1 MMNIYYAS
9 KFERSLK
16 KLPKTFK
23 DIIDERADIFQ
34 GNPFDPRLKTH
45 RLVGKLEGYW
55 SFSLTYKH
63 RVLFRFVDA
72 HTVEFIDVGDHRVYR

>member
-1 MMNIYYAS
+1 MNIYYAS
-9 KFERSLK
+9 RFERSLK
-16 KLPKTFK
+16 KLPTTFK
-23 DIIDERADIFQ
+23 SLVDERAGIFRA
-34 GNPFDPRLKTH
+34 NPFDPRLKTH

-72 HTVEFIDVGDHRVYR
+72 HAVEFIDVGDHRVYR